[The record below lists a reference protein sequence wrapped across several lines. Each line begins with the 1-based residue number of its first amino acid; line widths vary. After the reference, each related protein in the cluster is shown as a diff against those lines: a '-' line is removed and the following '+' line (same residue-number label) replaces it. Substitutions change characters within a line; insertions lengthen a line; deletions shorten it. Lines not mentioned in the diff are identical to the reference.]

1 MYTII
6 KLLGG
11 FTMKNINHLNSNAI
25 FNTQYKINLNQANSI
40 NKNKNSTQD
49 NNTSLKINQKNGN
62 SLIESLQKNIQQLEQ
77 QKESLKDQKLDP
89 KDLLEKSKKIDEQIS
104 KIKAEIQQS
113 IIAQKQADAER
124 LKDELEKKRL
134 EEKKY
139 TKEDDEVR
147 DGVIIS
153 SSLNI
158 LIQANHSKKI
168 TNNLKELKSRYESS
182 NPEIAQKIT
191 STILREFNKTD
202 KAIKKEQNIAIDKLK
217 NGSNTNDANN
227 KIKDEEDTDNVL
239 KNSDNLQNS
248 QTYKNKKN
256 KVV

>member
-1 MYTII
+1 
-6 KLLGG
+6 
-11 FTMKNINHLNSNAI
+11 MKNISNLNSNPT
-25 FNTQYKINLNQANSI
+25 FNTQYNLNLNQANSI
-40 NKNKNSTQD
+40 NKNKNSTQN

-89 KDLLEKSKKIDEQIS
+89 KDLLEKSKKIDEQIN
-104 KIKAEIQQS
+104 KIKAQIQQS
-113 IIAQKQADAER
+113 IIDQKQADAEK
-124 LKDELEKKRL
+124 LKEELEKKKL

-168 TNNLKELKSRYESS
+168 TNNLKELKTRYETS
-182 NPEIAQKIT
+182 NPEIAQKID
-191 STILREFNKTD
+191 STILKELNKTD
-202 KAIKKEQNIAIDKLK
+202 KAIKKEENIAIDKLK
-217 NGSNTNDANN
+217 NRSNTNDANN
-227 KIKDEEDTDNVL
+227 KIEDEEATDNVL
-239 KNSDNLQNS
+239 KDSDNLQNS
-248 QTYKNKKN
+248 KTDKNKKI
-256 KVV
+256 KE